1 MALINALKNL
11 GAAAQYVA
19 TAAIEDVK
27 TNPQIEKVSS
37 AAVNNVSSAKKGLAS
52 FLVKTAAK
60 LDQNKMVAEINYSN
74 KTQADLEFE
83 GIGGNPC

>member
-1 MALINALKNL
+1 MALLNALKNL

-37 AAVNNVSSAKKGLAS
+37 AASEDFNSAKKGLAS
-52 FLVKTAAK
+52 FLVKAAAK
-60 LDQNKMVAEINYSN
+60 LDRNKVVAEINYSN

-83 GIGGNPC
+83 GIGGTPC